1 MTIGIWV
8 LGDQLN
14 ATQAALA
21 SVDPA
26 ECRVLLVESSS
37 VLAQRLYHRQKL
49 VLVWSAMRHFAAELQ
64 QVGWLV
70 DHRQA
75 DSFAAAVRDWIRE
88 HGIREL
94 RIMDPADRGFRTA
107 IERLQLPVPLVW
119 LPWAAALGVAA
130 HLAGDAI
137 TKRGLPGPAGRRVGP
152 RMIRTGGPAET
163 LVCCGLALAIAA
175 YPFRGHLAAFIEGA
189 TT

>member
-26 ECRVLLVESSS
+26 DCRVLLVESSS

-64 QVGWLV
+64 QAGWLV

-88 HGIREL
+88 HGISEL
-94 RIMDPADRGFRTA
+94 RIMDPADLGFGTA

-119 LPWAAALGVAA
+119 LPSTALLWLVSTIWITSPATKALPCKLPNVMAGVLMLVRLSVVIPLL
-130 HLAGDAI
+130 LAVA
-137 TKRGLPGPAGRRVGP
+137 KLRVMP
-152 RMIRTGGPAET
+152 
-163 LVCCGLALAIAA
+163 LAS
-175 YPFRGHLAAFIEGA
+175 
-189 TT
+189 TTAVSTVTA